1 MNIFLKV
8 VHADQGKGLN
18 DSFRKQWGQY
28 FMADTF
34 KVEQINGVSKLR
46 PMVFSVLF
54 GNKEEKNILEDEHR
68 TTKCSKKVRYIK
80 TKNTQRDNNK
90 MTFGDSY
97 KDLLVVQQW
106 Q

>member
-8 VHADQGKGLN
+8 VHDDQGEGLY

-46 PMVFSVLF
+46 PMVFSILF
-54 GNKEEKNILEDEHR
+54 GNKEEKNILENEHR
-68 TTKCSKKVRYIK
+68 TTKCSKKVRY
-80 TKNTQRDNNK
+80 TKNQKHTKR
-90 MTFGDSY
+90 
-97 KDLLVVQQW
+97 
-106 Q
+106 